1 MPSRKSL
8 PRADAVPRQLGLH
21 WDAPGLVAG
30 VDEAG
35 RGPLAGPV
43 VAAAVIL
50 DDLQPIRGL
59 ADSKAISERKRERLY
74 DEIRAKALACC
85 IAEASVEEIDRLN
98 ILQATLLAMQ
108 RAVAGLR
115 LLPRKVLVDG
125 NRLPVLPVPAEAIVK
140 GDATV
145 AAISAASIL
154 AKVHRDRLCMALHEA
169 HPAYGFAGHKGY
181 PTADHLAALRRHGA
195 CPAHRRSFAPVRAV
209 IEPVAGGD
217 A

>member
-1 MPSRKSL
+1 MPSRKSSVRSE
-8 PRADAVPRQLGLH
+8 PVPVQLGLH
-21 WDAPGLVAG
+21 WDTPGLVAG

-50 DDLQPIRGL
+50 DELQPIRGL
-59 ADSKAISERKRERLY
+59 GDSKVISARRRERLF

-85 IAEASVEEIDRLN
+85 IAEATVEEIDRLN

-125 NRLPVLPVPAEAIVK
+125 NRLPVLAMPAEAIVK

-145 AAISAASIL
+145 PAISAASIL
-154 AKVHRDRLCMALHEA
+154 AKVHRDRLCLALHEV
-169 HPAYGFAGHKGY
+169 HPAYNFARHKGY
-181 PTADHLAALRRHGA
+181 PTAEHLAALRQHGA
-195 CPAHRRSFAPVRAV
+195 CAVHRRSFAPVRAA
-209 IEPVAGGD
+209 IEVAD
-217 A
+217 RSA